1 MNKFK
6 GWLNSVIKLF
16 TLKVKGLVNCSNN
29 DVEKSNNSLS
39 DDGCKS
45 CVSYSGLVGHRV
57 EVRHYSQEESIF
69 IDVYAVMESST
80 HVMSRKTN
88 EVVCKSRGIILIDSD
103 GTVYTL
109 SNVYEYEIRK
119 REVFIDGWK

>member
-6 GWLNSVIKLF
+6 GWLSNIIKLLN
-16 TLKVKGLVNCSNN
+16 LKFRRLVNCSNG
-29 DVEKSNNSLS
+29 DVEQLANSLS
-39 DDGCKS
+39 NDGCKN
-45 CVSYSGLVGHRV
+45 CINYNRLVGHRV

-119 REVFIDGWK
+119 REVFIDG